1 MLCYVVFVT
10 AGRLGGHF
18 MGLPNSLFIFQQQWR
33 VHLISNSLSWLL
45 IGLGWSRDLELASD
59 WSGVITWRQH
69 INNLSLLYSS
79 SWRGSETDAVI
90 WTFMAQCCRI
100 LMGEWTSAN
109 SFYRDLL
116 NGVSVMLLMKSQ
128 ESRMSFQLDEFYPFY
143 SIEPLADAW
152 INHPNSSLLMTNQ
165 RPVSRSCDHSRPIRG
180 QYPGHVITLDQSD
193 SIPPPSTRM
202 PTRTSGSTQSGLIIP
217 WRGFLSR
224 ISQSLIHQ
232 PMTVCSTQIGV
243 RDKCILMQSGVRDK
257 CILTQS
263 VVRDACILTQSRVR
277 DKCILTPEWSERQ
290 MYIDADAEWSER
302 RMYIDAG

>member
-1 MLCYVVFVT
+1 MAGGWDRRRKLNIHGSMLQNTNGRVNKCKFVFTEICWMV
-10 AGRLGGHF
+10 
-18 MGLPNSLFIFQQQWR
+18 W
-33 VHLISNSLSWLL
+33 VWCSWWKVKNQ
-45 IGLGWSRDLELASD
+45 GC
-59 WSGVITWRQH
+59 H
-69 INNLSLLYSS
+69 SS
-79 SWRGSETDAVI
+79 STS
-90 WTFMAQCCRI
+90 FI
-100 LMGEWTSAN
+100 LFTQ
-109 SFYRDLL
+109 L
-116 NGVSVMLLMKSQ
+116 NPWLTL
-128 ESRMSFQLDEFYPFY
+128 ESIIPT
-143 SIEPLADAW
+143 
-152 INHPNSSLLMTNQ
+152 HPSSW
-165 RPVSRSCDHSRPIRG
+165 PIRG
-180 QYPGHVITLDQSD
+180 QYPGHVITIDQSEV
-193 SIPPPSTRM
+193 IPPPSTRM